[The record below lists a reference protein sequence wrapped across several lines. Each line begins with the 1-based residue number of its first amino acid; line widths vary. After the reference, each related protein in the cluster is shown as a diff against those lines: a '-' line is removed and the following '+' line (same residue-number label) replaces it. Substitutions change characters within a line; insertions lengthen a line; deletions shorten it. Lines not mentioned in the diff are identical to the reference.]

1 MCKRFSERVFVRLH
15 VTLNK
20 QQFWSFLE
28 SACCGMAGHQLE
40 WLHLG
45 EKYEASFLD
54 MNNTISAD
62 FAIKKS
68 PYAELHFQ
76 VPGNS
81 RRFLIHK
88 L

>member
-1 MCKRFSERVFVRLH
+1 MGICEASCNAEQAAVLEFPGVCMLWYGRTSVRM
-15 VTLNK
+15 T
-20 QQFWSFLE
+20 SFRL
-28 SACCGMAGHQLE
+28 
-40 WLHLG
+40 
-45 EKYEASFLD
+45 KNEASFLD